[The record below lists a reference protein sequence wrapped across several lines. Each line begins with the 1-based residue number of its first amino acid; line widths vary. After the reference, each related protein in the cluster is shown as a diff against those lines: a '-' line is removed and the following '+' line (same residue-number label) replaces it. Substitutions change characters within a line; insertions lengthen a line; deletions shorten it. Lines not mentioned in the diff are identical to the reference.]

1 MQSNSMKLYSKKHM
15 NLLRELIVS
24 QYKLKDQ
31 SKFLGFVWSFL
42 NPLVILVVLFT
53 FFSLLMKNTIEYYV
67 IYLLIGIVQYN
78 HFSNSTFASMRILH
92 NMKQLT
98 SEALFPKELLVISSI
113 VSNVIEFIISLAITV
128 IVAYIL
134 GVNFS
139 WSIFLLPL
147 VIILQL
153 MFVSWVSLLLSCLYL
168 YVKDIDHIYQ
178 VFLRVLFFIT
188 PIFYDLSH
196 IGGIAK
202 TIALLNPLT
211 HLIGFSRAIIIGGTT
226 FSFEVWG
233 IMFLANSVLIY
244 LAFTLFKKFEP
255 TFAENL

>member
-1 MQSNSMKLYSKKHM
+1 MLIYDKKHL
-15 NLLRELIVS
+15 NLLRELVIS

-42 NPLVILVVLFT
+42 NPLVMLSVLFM

-67 IYLLIGIVQYN
+67 VYLLIGIVQYT
-78 HFSNSTFASMRILH
+78 HFSNSTFASMRILY
-92 NMKQLT
+92 NLKQLT
-98 SEALFPKELLVISSI
+98 SEAVFPKELLVISSI
-113 VSNVIEFIISLAITV
+113 ISNVIEFIISLLITTV
-128 IVAYIL
+128 VAYIL
-134 GVNFS
+134 GVSFS
-139 WSIFLLPL
+139 WNIFLLPL
-147 VIILQL
+147 VFILQL
-153 MFVSWVSLLLSCLYL
+153 MFVSWVSLFLSCFYL

-178 VFLRVLFFIT
+178 VFLRILFFIT
-188 PIFYDLSH
+188 PIFYDISH
-196 IGGIAK
+196 IGGVAK

-211 HLIGFSRAIIIGGTT
+211 HLISFSRTLIIEGKI

-244 LAFTLFKKFEP
+244 LAFILFRKFEP